1 MTNKRDMK
9 DYSLKELLSLQDT
22 LILLKRD
29 DMLKDLKK
37 IIAEKQ
43 AKK

>member
-1 MTNKRDMK
+1 MTNKKDIQ
-9 DYSLKELLSLQDT
+9 DYSLQELLSLQDT